1 MWRMSTGWCRSTS
14 SPVCRRRSRN
24 WRKFSCIE
32 ALRKRREVVGGR
44 GLSYLDRHRTT
55 IQAAKDETVSG
66 QKTMKALVLRKH
78 GGLDELEVV
87 TDHPL
92 PAAVAGHVVIR
103 VRASS
108 FNYHDVFTVRGM
120 PGIKVPLPVVVGLDM
135 AGEITEV
142 GPGVAPWK
150 AGDRVLVNPL
160 NKKKGL
166 MGEMLDG
173 GMAEYCLVAADQ
185 LIAMP
190 SGVSFEDAAS
200 LPVAYG
206 TAHRMLITHD
216 TVKAGE
222 RVLILGASGGVG
234 TGCIILAKHLG
245 AEVIACTSSPEK
257 MQKLKA
263 LGADEVLNVK
273 ETDFSKWAVEKYGKP
288 QRRSYD
294 GGVDV
299 VINFTGGD
307 TWHPSLRCLKRGGR
321 LLVCGATAGYDPKED
336 LRYIWSF
343 ELKVIGSNSFYD
355 DNLAALMEMIQ
366 RGEVK
371 PVIDKVLP
379 LEEAAEGLRLI
390 QDREVIGKVVVAP

>member
-1 MWRMSTGWCRSTS
+1 
-14 SPVCRRRSRN
+14 
-24 WRKFSCIE
+24 
-32 ALRKRREVVGGR
+32 
-44 GLSYLDRHRTT
+44 
-55 IQAAKDETVSG
+55 
-66 QKTMKALVLRKH
+66 MKALVLRQH
-78 GGLDELEVV
+78 GGLENLEVA
-87 TDHPL
+87 TDHPV
-92 PAAVAGHVVIR
+92 PQTTDGHVVIR

-135 AGEITEV
+135 AGEISEI
-142 GPGVAPWK
+142 GPGVTGWK
-150 AGDRVLVNPL
+150 LGDRVLVNPL

-190 SGVSFEDAAS
+190 AGVTFEAAAA

-216 TVKAGE
+216 TVRKGD
-222 RVLILGASGGVG
+222 RVVILGASGGVG

-257 MQKLKA
+257 MQKLKE

-307 TWHPSLRCLKRGGR
+307 TWHPSLRCLKRGGK

-343 ELKVIGSNSFYD
+343 ELKVLGSNSFYD
-355 DNLAALMEMIQ
+355 DNLQALMQLIAEGKV
-366 RGEVK
+366 R

-379 LEEAAEGLRLI
+379 LEQAREGLRLI

>member
-1 MWRMSTGWCRSTS
+1 
-14 SPVCRRRSRN
+14 
-24 WRKFSCIE
+24 
-32 ALRKRREVVGGR
+32 
-44 GLSYLDRHRTT
+44 
-55 IQAAKDETVSG
+55 
-66 QKTMKALVLRKH
+66 MKALLLRQH
-78 GGLDELEVV
+78 GGLENLEVV
-87 TDHPL
+87 TDKPV
-92 PAAVAGHVVIR
+92 PRATDGHVVIR
-103 VRASS
+103 VKASS

-120 PGIKVPLPVVVGLDM
+120 PGIKVPLPVVIGLDM

-142 GPGVAPWK
+142 GSGVTDWK
-150 AGDRVLVNPL
+150 VGDRVLVNPL

-190 SGVSFEDAAS
+190 AGVSFEEAAA

-216 TVKAGE
+216 TVKKGD

-245 AEVIACTSSPEK
+245 AEVIACTSSAEK
-257 MQKLKA
+257 MHKLKE
-263 LGADEVLNVK
+263 LGSDEVLNVK
-273 ETDFSKWAVEKYGKP
+273 DTDFSKWAVEKYGKP

-355 DNLAALMEMIQ
+355 DDLQALMKLIAEGKM
-366 RGEVK
+366 K

-379 LEEAAEGLRLI
+379 LEEASEGLRLI

>member
-1 MWRMSTGWCRSTS
+1 MTG
-14 SPVCRRRSRN
+14 
-24 WRKFSCIE
+24 
-32 ALRKRREVVGGR
+32 
-44 GLSYLDRHRTT
+44 DR
-55 IQAAKDETVSG
+55 
-66 QKTMKALVLRKH
+66 TMKALLLRKH
-78 GGLDELEVV
+78 GGLEELEVV
-87 TDHPL
+87 SDHPV
-92 PAAVAGHVVIR
+92 PAAVEGHVVIR

-120 PGIKVPLPVVVGLDM
+120 PGIKVPLPVVIGLDM
-135 AGEITEV
+135 AGEIAQV
-142 GPGVAPWK
+142 GAGVAGWSV
-150 AGDRVLVNPL
+150 GDRVLVNPL
-160 NKKKGL
+160 NRKKGL

-185 LIAMP
+185 LVAMP
-190 SGVSFEDAAS
+190 AGVGFEEAAA

-216 TVKAGE
+216 TVKKGD
-222 RVLILGASGGVG
+222 RVLVLGASGGVG
-234 TGCIILAKHLG
+234 TGSIILAKHLG

-257 MQKLKA
+257 MRKLKA
-263 LGADEVLNVK
+263 LGADEVINVK
-273 ETDFSKWAVEKYGKP
+273 ETDFSKWAIEKYGKP

-307 TWHPSLRCLKRGGR
+307 SWQPSLRCLKRGGK
-321 LLVCGATAGYDPKED
+321 LVVCGATAGYDPKED

-343 ELKVIGSNSFYD
+343 ELKIIGSNSFYD
-355 DNLAALMEMIQ
+355 DDLKALMRLIAD
-366 RGEVK
+366 GKLK

-379 LEEAAEGLRLI
+379 LDKAREGLRLI